1 MLLSFSRKRTADFPS
16 AQIGSSIKNG
26 RRHRKPRRFFYLC
39 VDRRTQP
46 PAGIQNDGFM
56 KRYVLIALIGIACL
70 RPTTAP
76 AQSEL
81 QDPSQTARQRE
92 MPGSRLRSYDSRELA
107 LREDDAHS
115 LYIQQLDGE
124 WKVKTY
130 ASPVE
135 LDSTVAMPS
144 VDVSQWAVTRVPEQR
159 SNGAWAAVYRTD
171 FKLPFKWIDRE
182 VFVRLDAVSRA
193 YYVYVNGRPAGYF
206 ADSKTPAYFDVTRYC
221 VDGRNTLCVVAYA
234 NPVST
239 ALENQ
244 NSEQGTRI
252 AGSVTVMAQPK
263 VRIRDWV
270 VDTRWA
276 PDGNGLF
283 SFGAVVKSHLL
294 NPKRVTVYYELIAPD
309 STVVSHGK
317 RDARFELRAED
328 TVRFFANLPGIQS
341 WSHESPKL
349 YTVAL
354 KLQHEGRFTE
364 YTKVRVGFRDVSFDS
379 TGLRINGR
387 PVELR
392 AVDYEC
398 PSDEQAIRRD
408 FVRFRQQGINCVRV
422 ALYPQ
427 SDRFYELADSY
438 GIYVCDRANI
448 DSHLSGFSLE
458 KGGSP
463 ANDPAWERAYTD
475 RVMNMYRTSQNHP
488 SVVMFSLGKQ
498 GGQGYAAYEAY
509 LKLKAAEKDRPVIYE
524 GAGAE
529 WNTDFV
535 VGRPDGRNASDRR
548 FSLTFASPGS
558 HEGRTAPENA
568 TSIAPGSAPGSAPGD
583 VTIHNGFRVANL
595 KNFRVG
601 YQIVAGAKRVVAEGI
616 CSADIPP
623 RETATVRVPLDG
635 VKPGKYRIKVTVSR
649 CDEPDL
655 APQGEILA
663 EAFVPLIVPK
673 ASKQ

>member
-1 MLLSFSRKRTADFPS
+1 
-16 AQIGSSIKNG
+16 
-26 RRHRKPRRFFYLC
+26 
-39 VDRRTQP
+39 
-46 PAGIQNDGFM
+46 
-56 KRYVLIALIGIACL
+56 
-70 RPTTAP
+70 
-76 AQSEL
+76 
-81 QDPSQTARQRE
+81 

-130 ASPVE
+130 ASPVA
-135 LDSTVAMPS
+135 LDATVAMPS

-392 AVDYEC
+392 AVR
-398 PSDEQAIRRD
+398 PTNRRSGAI
-408 FVRFRQQGINCVRV
+408 
-422 ALYPQ
+422 
-427 SDRFYELADSY
+427 
-438 GIYVCDRANI
+438 
-448 DSHLSGFSLE
+448 
-458 KGGSP
+458 
-463 ANDPAWERAYTD
+463 W
-475 RVMNMYRTSQNHP
+475 
-488 SVVMFSLGKQ
+488 
-498 GGQGYAAYEAY
+498 
-509 LKLKAAEKDRPVIYE
+509 
-524 GAGAE
+524 
-529 WNTDFV
+529 
-535 VGRPDGRNASDRR
+535 
-548 FSLTFASPGS
+548 FASGNRGS
-558 HEGRTAPENA
+558 TACVSR
-568 TSIAPGSAPGSAPGD
+568 SI
-583 VTIHNGFRVANL
+583 R
-595 KNFRVG
+595 K
-601 YQIVAGAKRVVAEGI
+601 
-616 CSADIPP
+616 
-623 RETATVRVPLDG
+623 ATVFTNWPTVTGSTSATVPISI
-635 VKPGKYRIKVTVSR
+635 RT
-649 CDEPDL
+649 
-655 APQGEILA
+655 
-663 EAFVPLIVPK
+663 
-673 ASKQ
+673 

>member
-1 MLLSFSRKRTADFPS
+1 
-16 AQIGSSIKNG
+16 
-26 RRHRKPRRFFYLC
+26 
-39 VDRRTQP
+39 
-46 PAGIQNDGFM
+46 M

-171 FKLPFKWIDRE
+171 FKLPFKWNDRE

-283 SFGAVVKSHLL
+283 SFGAIVKSEAGHRL
-294 NPKRVTVYYELIAPD
+294 
-309 STVVSHGK
+309 
-317 RDARFELRAED
+317 LRAD
-328 TVRFFANLPGIQS
+328 RSRQHGRLARKARRAVRA
-341 WSHESPKL
+341 
-349 YTVAL
+349 
-354 KLQHEGRFTE
+354 EGR
-364 YTKVRVGFRDVSFDS
+364 GHGPLFRESARHPIVEPRESEAVYRRAEVAAR
-379 TGLRINGR
+379 GEVYRIYESAGR
-387 PVELR
+387 IPGCVFR
-392 AVDYEC
+392 QHR
-398 PSDEQAIRRD
+398 PSDQR
-408 FVRFRQQGINCVRV
+408 
-422 ALYPQ
+422 P
-427 SDRFYELADSY
+427 
-438 GIYVCDRANI
+438 
-448 DSHLSGFSLE
+448 SG
-458 KGGSP
+458 
-463 ANDPAWERAYTD
+463 
-475 RVMNMYRTSQNHP
+475 
-488 SVVMFSLGKQ
+488 
-498 GGQGYAAYEAY
+498 
-509 LKLKAAEKDRPVIYE
+509 
-524 GAGAE
+524 
-529 WNTDFV
+529 
-535 VGRPDGRNASDRR
+535 
-548 FSLTFASPGS
+548 
-558 HEGRTAPENA
+558 
-568 TSIAPGSAPGSAPGD
+568 
-583 VTIHNGFRVANL
+583 
-595 KNFRVG
+595 
-601 YQIVAGAKRVVAEGI
+601 
-616 CSADIPP
+616 
-623 RETATVRVPLDG
+623 
-635 VKPGKYRIKVTVSR
+635 
-649 CDEPDL
+649 
-655 APQGEILA
+655 
-663 EAFVPLIVPK
+663 
-673 ASKQ
+673 

>member
-1 MLLSFSRKRTADFPS
+1 
-16 AQIGSSIKNG
+16 
-26 RRHRKPRRFFYLC
+26 
-39 VDRRTQP
+39 
-46 PAGIQNDGFM
+46 
-56 KRYVLIALIGIACL
+56 
-70 RPTTAP
+70 
-76 AQSEL
+76 
-81 QDPSQTARQRE
+81 

-558 HEGRTAPENA
+558 HEGRTALENA
-568 TSIAPGSAPGSAPGD
+568 TSIAPGSAPGD

>member
-1 MLLSFSRKRTADFPS
+1 
-16 AQIGSSIKNG
+16 
-26 RRHRKPRRFFYLC
+26 
-39 VDRRTQP
+39 
-46 PAGIQNDGFM
+46 
-56 KRYVLIALIGIACL
+56 
-70 RPTTAP
+70 
-76 AQSEL
+76 
-81 QDPSQTARQRE
+81 

-341 WSHESPKL
+341 WSHESSKL
-349 YTVAL
+349 
-354 KLQHEGRFTE
+354 
-364 YTKVRVGFRDVSFDS
+364 
-379 TGLRINGR
+379 
-387 PVELR
+387 
-392 AVDYEC
+392 
-398 PSDEQAIRRD
+398 
-408 FVRFRQQGINCVRV
+408 
-422 ALYPQ
+422 
-427 SDRFYELADSY
+427 
-438 GIYVCDRANI
+438 
-448 DSHLSGFSLE
+448 
-458 KGGSP
+458 
-463 ANDPAWERAYTD
+463 
-475 RVMNMYRTSQNHP
+475 
-488 SVVMFSLGKQ
+488 
-498 GGQGYAAYEAY
+498 
-509 LKLKAAEKDRPVIYE
+509 
-524 GAGAE
+524 
-529 WNTDFV
+529 
-535 VGRPDGRNASDRR
+535 
-548 FSLTFASPGS
+548 
-558 HEGRTAPENA
+558 
-568 TSIAPGSAPGSAPGD
+568 
-583 VTIHNGFRVANL
+583 
-595 KNFRVG
+595 
-601 YQIVAGAKRVVAEGI
+601 
-616 CSADIPP
+616 
-623 RETATVRVPLDG
+623 
-635 VKPGKYRIKVTVSR
+635 
-649 CDEPDL
+649 
-655 APQGEILA
+655 
-663 EAFVPLIVPK
+663 
-673 ASKQ
+673 

>member
-1 MLLSFSRKRTADFPS
+1 M
-16 AQIGSSIKNG
+16 QIGSSIKNG

-234 NPVST
+234 SPVST

-244 NSEQGTRI
+244 NCEQGTRI

-309 STVVSHGK
+309 CTVVSHGK

-408 FVRFRQQGINCVRV
+408 LVRFRQQGINCVRV

-548 FSLTFASPGS
+548 FSLTFGSPES
-558 HEGRTAPENA
+558 YEGRTAPENA
-568 TSIAPGSAPGSAPGD
+568 TSIAPGSAPGD

-595 KNFRVG
+595 KNFQVG

-616 CSADIPP
+616 CVADIPP

-655 APQGEILA
+655 APQGETLA

-673 ASKQ
+673 APKQ